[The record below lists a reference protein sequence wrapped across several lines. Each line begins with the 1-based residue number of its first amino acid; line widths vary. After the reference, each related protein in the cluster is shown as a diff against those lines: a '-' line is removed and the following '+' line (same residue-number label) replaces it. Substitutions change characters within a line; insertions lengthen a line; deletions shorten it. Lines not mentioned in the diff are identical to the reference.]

1 MNDANTRWYLE
12 QEMTKLKVFMKSLSN
27 EIEAAHRH
35 IDDWTKELGNTKVH
49 YTSLLNTAIA
59 YGSGIEEDEQ
69 DNTG

>member
-1 MNDANTRWYLE
+1 MSE
-12 QEMTKLKVFMKSLSN
+12 LKHDMKSLSD
-27 EIEAAHRH
+27 EIEAAQRK
-35 IDDWTKELGNTKVH
+35 IDDWDKEYQLLKVH